1 MDKIADF
8 MGTGV
13 VVLPTVM
20 GLGADDLDSA
30 FISVWVML
38 ALFLATLFVR
48 ARPEGLPPEE

>member
-20 GLGADDLDSA
+20 GLGADDVDSA
-30 FISVWVML
+30 FITVWVML

-48 ARPEGLPPEE
+48 ARPDGLPPEE